1 MVQYFFIVVAPV
13 FFSAAI
19 YTTLT
24 SLIAVLGQ
32 NLSPLGLGRR
42 SILAIFITSDV
53 IATLTQ
59 VAGAALIGAA
69 QSNRKDPTTPNNI
82 LLGGLIFQCVVFFV
96 FLILL
101 SLFFLRA
108 RKVMASTGHGGLM
121 QFSWALIASSILIYL
136 RTIFRMAETA
146 SGFNSYATT
155 HEAFFGALEFAPIVC
170 AILLIGWWHPGVW
183 IPRSTPNRRGESDR
197 ETVEMVA

>member
-24 SLIAVLGQ
+24 TLIAVLGRS
-32 NLSPLGLGRR
+32 LSPLGLGRR
-42 SILAIFITSDV
+42 SILAIFIISDV
-53 IATLTQ
+53 VATLTQ
-59 VAGAALIGAA
+59 VAGASLIGAA

-82 LLGGLIFQCVVFFV
+82 LLGGLVFQCIT
-96 FLILL
+96 FLAFLVLL
-101 SLFFLRA
+101 GLFFLKA
-108 RKVMASTGHGGLM
+108 RKMLTSTGHGGLM
-121 QFSWALIASSILIYL
+121 QFSWALVTSSILVYL

-146 SGFNSYATT
+146 SGFNSYVST

-170 AILLIGWWHPGVW
+170 AILIMGWWHPGLWV
-183 IPRSTPNRRGESDR
+183 PRSSPNRRGES
-197 ETVEMVA
+197 EMGTVESVV